1 MTEAYPLIS
10 HGSLYRNTPCEWH
23 PPNPVPKGYP
33 RKQGKWLICINLWL
47 THWTQ
52 EKGMKEKSGRKMN
65 SYWKLLSLDEITAR
79 GRLIGSVVYQ
89 VELKE
94 SNGGAEEEKP

>member
-1 MTEAYPLIS
+1 
-10 HGSLYRNTPCEWH
+10 
-23 PPNPVPKGYP
+23 
-33 RKQGKWLICINLWL
+33 
-47 THWTQ
+47 
-52 EKGMKEKSGRKMN
+52 
-65 SYWKLLSLDEITAR
+65 LSLDEITAR